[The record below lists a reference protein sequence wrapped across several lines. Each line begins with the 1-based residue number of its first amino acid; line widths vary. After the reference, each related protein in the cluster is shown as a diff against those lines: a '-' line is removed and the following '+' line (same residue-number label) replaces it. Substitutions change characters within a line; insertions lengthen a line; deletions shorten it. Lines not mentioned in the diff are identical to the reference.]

1 MHDYTEY
8 FAHRLKRMAT
18 EVDYI
23 ALIVVSGF
31 YANKLP
37 GTDIVLYRWRSAT
50 SKHDQGRH
58 ELVRFSPFD
67 EERARR
73 FFPYGPD
80 GYRGRSWIKTTDW
93 LAEIAAPINDP
104 GLKGVKYPEDESW
117 RKTRQRVLV
126 NSQ

>member
-73 FFPYGPD
+73 FFSIRPGWISWPLLD
-80 GYRGRSWIKTTDW
+80 KDHRLARGNCRAD
-93 LAEIAAPINDP
+93 
-104 GLKGVKYPEDESW
+104 
-117 RKTRQRVLV
+117 
-126 NSQ
+126 